1 MVLKLQGYFGG
12 TFDPIHNGHLRMA
25 LELSEQLQFDEFS
38 LVLCHRPPHRES
50 PGCSDRVRAEMV
62 DLAIADCDSL
72 RMDDRELKRDSL
84 SYSIDTLR
92 QLREEYGEQV
102 SLCWC
107 VGMDSLVN
115 LSSWYRWRELLD
127 FAHLVVVARP
137 GWDLPESGE
146 VAQWLQQHR
155 AEPEVLR
162 RKACGHVVVEPLSLL
177 DISATDI
184 RRRVAAGNSVQF
196 LMPSPVWH
204 YIQKHRLYR

>member
-38 LVLCHRPPHRES
+38 LVPCHRPPHRES

-62 DLAIADCDSL
+62 ELAIADCDSL

-146 VAQWLQQHR
+146 VAQWLLPAVDVRR
-155 AEPEVLR
+155 AVPARLGE
-162 RKACGHVVVEPLSLL
+162 
-177 DISATDI
+177 
-184 RRRVAAGNSVQF
+184 RRRPLAVATLG
-196 LMPSPVWH
+196 
-204 YIQKHRLYR
+204 R

>member
-1 MVLKLQGYFGG
+1 MLRLQGYFGG

-25 LELSEQLQFDEFS
+25 LELSEQLDFDDFS
-38 LVLCHRPPHRES
+38 LVPCHRPPHRES
-50 PGCSDRVRAEMV
+50 PGCGDRGRAEMV
-62 DLAIADCDSL
+62 RLAIADCPSL
-72 RMDDRELKRDSL
+72 RLDDRELRRDSL
-84 SYSIDTLR
+84 SYTIDTLQ
-92 QLREEYGEQV
+92 QLREECGERV

-115 LSSWYRWRELLD
+115 LSTWYRWRELLD

-137 GWDLPESGE
+137 GWQLPESGE

-162 RKACGHVVVEPLSLL
+162 HKACGHVVLQPLSLL

-184 RRRVAAGNSVQF
+184 RRRVAGGNSVQF
-196 LMPSPVWH
+196 LMPNAVWR
-204 YIQKHRLYR
+204 YIQTNKLYR